1 VSFASIFRSDNG
13 PMAITLGVNIL
24 LAAAAS
30 ICLVLAAYIGYHYHW
45 INDREFTGALAKYL
59 YSLGPPLAAAM
70 LIAAFKLP
78 ARLKIAVTLT
88 IWSVV
93 VAAYCVESV
102 AGIWLNLPSVQRN
115 HIRRQ
120 LADAAFARGVEFDTR
135 TKSQVVEQLRQRG
148 VDAVPSVFPQ
158 GLLKDNGDGTARSA
172 VTIDGE
178 EFLPLAGISKKLT
191 IVCNEGGQF
200 LTYVSDEHGFHN
212 PPGMWGKA
220 PVDVIVVGDS
230 FGQGWCVPSD
240 QNFVAAIRHHY
251 PSTLSL
257 AIEDSG
263 PLEMLATLRE
273 YGPVLRPRVILW
285 CFFEGNDLGNLIRGT
300 QSPMLLRY
308 LHGGFTQ
315 NLHGRQPEID
325 QALTV
330 HVDEFRES
338 GWLRSRQRELAVL
351 LGDPQYLWLRF
362 NQTIR
367 LSVLRSRLGLIGG
380 NDAASASSG
389 DRRQRM
395 APFFDLLKA
404 ILIQARNAAREWEGE
419 LYFVYLPSRERYETM
434 APGFHP
440 TDRDTVLGAA
450 KSIDLPIIDVH
461 PAFMTERDPLEL
473 FPFRVGY
480 HYDREG
486 HALVGRTIIRY
497 LADQDS
503 VRPVNGR

>member
-1 VSFASIFRSDNG
+1 
-13 PMAITLGVNIL
+13 
-24 LAAAAS
+24 
-30 ICLVLAAYIGYHYHW
+30 
-45 INDREFTGALAKYL
+45 L

-120 LADAAFARGVEFDTR
+120 LSDAAFARGVEFDTR

-263 PLEMLATLRE
+263 PLETFATLQE
-273 YGPVLRPRVILW
+273 YGPVLRPKMILW
-285 CFFEGNDLGNLIRGT
+285 CFFEGNDLGDLIRGT
-300 QSPMLLRY
+300 RTPLLLRY
-308 LHGGFTQ
+308 LREGFSQ
-315 NLHGRQPEID
+315 RLYERQGDID
-325 QALTV
+325 WALMS
-330 HVDEFRES
+330 HLAEFQES
-338 GWLRSRQRELAVL
+338 GWPTSRRQEIAAVFSN
-351 LGDPQYLWLRF
+351 PRNLWTYIDR
-362 NQTIR
+362 TVR
-367 LSVLRSRLGLIGG
+367 LSTLRSRLGLIRGKAETP
-380 NDAASASSG
+380 NVSSA
-389 DRRQRM
+389 DRRRQITELIN
-395 APFFDLLKA
+395 LLQE
-404 ILIQARNAAREWEGE
+404 ILVEARNAASAWGGQ
-419 LYFVYLPSRERYETM
+419 LHFVYLPSRDPYDPQG
-434 APGFHP
+434 AGSHA
-440 TDRDTVLGAA
+440 DRDRVLGAA
-450 KSIDLPIIDVH
+450 KAAGLPIVDLH
-461 PAFMTERDPLEL
+461 PAFMSVNDPLEL

-480 HYDREG
+480 HYTREG
-486 HALVGRTIIRY
+486 HALVGETITRY
-497 LADQDS
+497 LAASTIHSQTASDES
-503 VRPVNGR
+503 HR